1 LAPGDAVRPG
11 DADLEGRIVR
21 PGRLTAALNYY
32 PGEPR
37 TDPSQEAAE
46 RGDAGS

>member
-1 LAPGDAVRPG
+1 MRYDPEMPTWKVELSA
-11 DADLEGRIVR
+11 